1 MFRQVLILLS
11 NSVNAQKLITRCKW
25 VQRISRQY
33 IAGETLEEAIEV
45 TKCLNAEGYR
55 VTIDLLG
62 ENSVNQAEAESAT
75 EKIIKILQRISEKKI
90 NANVSIKL
98 TQLGLT
104 LDNQICQKNLE
115 KILKKA
121 SSCRNFIR
129 FDMEDSRFTDAILNQ
144 YYQARSRGYDHLGVA
159 IQSYLRRSRTDLVG
173 LLTHETRV
181 RLCKGAYREPE
192 SIAFSTKEEID
203 LHFDSLAEMML
214 QETLPGDQVDDLV
227 PPSAAFA
234 THDSERI
241 EKIILLARLL
251 EIPSSAF
258 EFQLLYG
265 IRRDLQRKLREQGY
279 NVRIYVPFGACWY
292 PYFMRRMAEN
302 PMNFRLF
309 RPAIQE

>member
-104 LDNQICQKNLE
+104 FDNQICQKNLE

>member
-214 QETLPGDQVDDLV
+214 QETLPSDQVDDLV

-309 RPAIQE
+309 HPAIQE

>member
-75 EKIIKILQRISEKKI
+75 EKIIKILQRISEKKL

-104 LDNQICQKNLE
+104 FDNQICQKNLE

>member
-241 EKIILLARLL
+241 EKIISLARLL